1 MLFCLEE
8 ARRYKR
14 CESHDSQSWHSN
26 SKRSYVLHMNPRLF
40 LQLIKKKLTSL
51 DKFPHWTTTKLWF
64 RPSFFFAPHF
74 PHLPKFHLFTRGGG
88 GGGGGRTLCI
98 VIRNTSEKLI
108 KPRLCNKKDDA
119 IFLRKTGKNAIFKKN

>member
-8 ARRYKR
+8 ARTYKK
-14 CESHDSQSWHSN
+14 CESHDGQSWHSN
-26 SKRSYVLHMNPRLF
+26 SKRSYVLHMNLRLF

-51 DKFPHWTTTKLWF
+51 DKFPHWTTTKPWF
-64 RPSFFFAPHF
+64 RNPPS
-74 PHLPKFHLFTRGGG
+74 PHLPKFHLFTKGQGGG
-88 GGGGGRTLCI
+88 GWRGRTLCI
-98 VIRNTSEKLI
+98 VIRSTSEKLI

>member
-8 ARRYKR
+8 ARRYKK

-40 LQLIKKKLTSL
+40 LQLIKKKLTSF

-64 RPSFFFAPHF
+64 CPSFFL
-74 PHLPKFHLFTRGGG
+74 LPTSPTYQNFTSLQR